1 MKLCRKYYKKTL
13 RVGRIFFLEFFMN
26 EKLEIIFKNA
36 TIGEIKG
43 FIDESGNPWFYASK
57 VCDCLKLEN
66 SSVVISRIKEKHL
79 KYGDK
84 IEGVSICYPL
94 IKTAGGRQKVAVVN
108 ENILYEMIFMSH
120 TEKAF
125 KFQQWV
131 FKEILPALR
140 KHGEYRIQGKLLRRN
155 LTDTIKTEIC
165 EKTENINVKRFAYSN
180 YTKLINKSL
189 GLPDKVNRNL
199 LDDEILEKLARKE
212 NLVQA
217 LILENKSYTEIKNI
231 IMSNGNV

>member
-1 MKLCRKYYKKTL
+1 
-13 RVGRIFFLEFFMN
+13 MN

-165 EKTENINVKRFAYSN
+165 EKTENIHRKRNEKVVVQYDKKTGEFIAEYKSIEEAKRQLGIFTKGSGINRCCKGLKKSAYG
-180 YTKLINKSL
+180 YKWRYK
-189 GLPDKVNRNL
+189 K
-199 LDDEILEKLARKE
+199 
-212 NLVQA
+212 
-217 LILENKSYTEIKNI
+217 
-231 IMSNGNV
+231 